1 MATFAV
7 IKERKSPPDRRV
19 VLTPTA
25 CKTLL
30 NNHPEAEVIVE
41 SSDIRAF
48 SDAEYQAQG
57 LEVKSDISQADVM
70 IGVKEVPIAAL
81 IPNKSYFF
89 FSHTIKKQPYNRKLL
104 QAVLAKNIT
113 LYDHETLVDA
123 NKNRLIG
130 FGYYAGVVGAYNGIR
145 TLGKKFNCFELPKAT
160 RAHYYWSKSF

>member
-1 MATFAV
+1 MPITFAV

-57 LEVKSDISQADVM
+57 LEIRGHQKTSYHLANIRLKIFLKSGQI
-70 IGVKEVPIAAL
+70 
-81 IPNKSYFF
+81 
-89 FSHTIKKQPYNRKLL
+89 
-104 QAVLAKNIT
+104 
-113 LYDHETLVDA
+113 
-123 NKNRLIG
+123 
-130 FGYYAGVVGAYNGIR
+130 
-145 TLGKKFNCFELPKAT
+145 
-160 RAHYYWSKSF
+160 